1 MNGNRGTG
9 QAGAGGGRGS
19 WPVAALLAVGGWLV
33 ASPLILHTTRVTPGL
48 VSAIA
53 AGLLLA
59 ALAGWA
65 SAARNR
71 MPPLAIAGAIGLW
84 LVLAPSLWEFGD
96 GVDSGPGLVPIAPS
110 DVLEPAHAVV
120 ARAEWNSIL
129 AGLVIL
135 ALAGSALLAAARRRQ
150 DKSAPSADGEHRRH
164 VGTGGERQ

>member
-1 MNGNRGTG
+1 MNGNHGTG

-96 GVDSGPGLVPIAPS
+96 GVDSGPGL
-110 DVLEPAHAVV
+110 EPAHAVV

-135 ALAGSALLAAARRRQ
+135 ALAGSALLAAARRRR
-150 DKSAPSADGEHRRH
+150 DKSAPSADSEHRRH
-164 VGTGGERQ
+164 VGTSGERQ